1 MTLYEFEHSETTTAA
16 ADAIWPLWAETA
28 RWPEWDVA
36 VRSVTLDG
44 EFAAGTSGTMVMDG
58 LPPIPFTLVEVTP
71 GRSFTDETRL
81 DDALLRFEHVLE
93 EVEGG
98 TRITYRVRID
108 GPEEL
113 GPQVTSDTP
122 DAMRALARLAE
133 ASSRV

>member
-1 MTLYEFEHSETTTAA
+1 MAHYEFEHSETTTAP
-16 ADAIWPLWAETA
+16 ADAVWPLWAETH

-44 EFAAGTSGTMVMDG
+44 GFAVGSSGTMVIDE

-81 DDALLRFEHVLE
+81 GDALLRFEHVLE
-93 EVEGG
+93 EIDGG
-98 TRITYRVRID
+98 TRITYRVTID
-108 GPEEL
+108 GPPEL